1 MGKTLKELFKGS
13 PQDKQ
18 VKAERETFLEQE
30 TSGIRISS
38 LVEVNNPL
46 IYGNEA
52 IRIAQRS
59 TPLLEDIKSNANGG
73 TAGGGLIGGK
83 INQARDFVNSTIGIP
98 ETQTPSRLVDKIDGT
113 ASNDNPSKSMQKRL
127 DKFAEKN
134 PNQVKNPHSQIPI
147 TKDIVGSNGTE
158 VGKFLKQSGGG
169 NPKTIGK
176 QALGSGIGVAKD
188 KLRGALFGEGQNA
201 GTAQSSGGLN
211 GKTYSVEYT
220 SNDRTYSDVNKP
232 KQLKSEEGVE
242 KDLEGTKLDLS
253 LVSPIYGTQRKETI
267 GRFGKS
273 EYAFQQINDA
283 KGNPIWNQSQADY
296 DVKNRY
302 SSYTDSEGAIKDT
315 PIKENSLEKKYGIT
329 SKSDNLNKLSI
340 TDIEKFTIDE
350 YGNLKNGEE
359 TVGTDFIPFNIGKR
373 GQTKIPFRA
382 TVTGITENVSPTWN
396 SNKFLGNPFNFYT
409 YSGIERSV
417 SFNFTIFCLS
427 PTELLN
433 NWEKIQF
440 LTKLT
445 YPSINSNNLVN
456 PPIIQFKLGDV
467 YHDKD
472 GFIESLTYTVPDNSN
487 WETDGKIG
495 YLPKIIAVAIGIK
508 FIETPSSMTNLYG
521 YKLSKEAQKANKEA
535 LENRGNFS
543 ENERINSNGTVNK
556 VESVTADS
564 RGIAKLPTTT
574 INDNKPAV
582 LKGLGGL
589 KTSISAPSLKEMGQ
603 LPAIT
608 NQSAGA
614 DNLKG
619 KTPLEASKEV
629 QNKNGLTEA
638 QSVALTRAQQF
649 DSKITLVPRT
659 SIPPMFKII
668 NELPGDVFMKAPA
681 NEKHP
686 EDGYAILK
694 TDGTH
699 KELIQIRTRYQKS
712 IGL

>member
-1 MGKTLKELFKGS
+1 MGKTLLELFKGS

-38 LVEVNNPL
+38 LVEVNNPI

-52 IRIAQRS
+52 TRIALRS
-59 TPLLEDIKSNANGG
+59 TPSLETMKSNAAGG
-73 TAGGGLIGGK
+73 DAGGGLIGGA
-83 INQARDFVNSTIGIP
+83 INKARDFVNDTLGIPKGLIPSTIA
-98 ETQTPSRLVDKIDGT
+98 DKIIELR
-113 ASNDNPSKSMQKRL
+113 ASKTPDNLETSKLES
-127 DKFAEKN
+127 AN
-134 PNQVKNPHSQIPI
+134 SQTPI
-147 TKDIVGSNGTE
+147 TKDGYGPNGSL

-169 NPKTIGK
+169 NPTTIGK

-188 KLRGALFGEGQNA
+188 KLRGALFGEGQTPGQN
-201 GTAQSSGGLN
+201 
-211 GKTYSVEYT
+211 KPVSVEYT
-220 SNDRTYSDVNKP
+220 NSDRTYSDTNKS
-232 KQLKSEEGVE
+232 KKIKSEEGVRT
-242 KDLEGTKLDLS
+242 DLQGTKLDLS

-283 KGNPIWNQSQADY
+283 NGNPIWNQSQSNY
-296 DVKNRY
+296 DIKNRY

-315 PIKENSLEKKYGIT
+315 PIQENSLEKKYGIT

-359 TVGTDFIPFNIGKR
+359 VVGSDFIPFNIGKR

-382 TVTGITENVSPTWN
+382 TVNGITENVSPTWN

-445 YPSINSNNLVN
+445 YPSINTNNLVN

-495 YLPKIIAVAIGIK
+495 YLPKIIQVAIGIK
-508 FIETPSSMTNLYG
+508 FIETPASMINLYG

-543 ENERINSNGTVNK
+543 ENERINSNGTTNR
-556 VESVTADS
+556 VESVATDS
-564 RGIAKLPTTT
+564 RGIVKLPTTT

-589 KTSISAPSLKEMGQ
+589 KTRISTPSLKEMGQ

-608 NQSAGA
+608 NQSAAA

-668 NELPGDVFMKAPA
+668 NELPGDVFMKSPA
-681 NEKHP
+681 NEEYS
-686 EDGYAILK
+686 EDSYAILK

>member
-1 MGKTLKELFKGS
+1 MGKTLLELFKGS

-30 TSGIRISS
+30 TSGIRIGS
-38 LVEVNNPL
+38 LVELNNPL

-52 IRIAQRS
+52 VRIVQRS
-59 TPLLEDIKSNANGG
+59 TPLLEKMKGNTGG
-73 TAGGGLIGGK
+73 EGDGGLIGGK
-83 INQARDFVNSTIGIP
+83 IAAARDFINSTIGIP
-98 ETQTPSRLVDKIDGT
+98 ETQTPSRLLDNKNIQI
-113 ASNDNPSKSMQKRL
+113 SNIENISAANKSFPGIGSSLPNKTPKSFEDIPS
-127 DKFAEKN
+127 N
-134 PNQVKNPHSQIPI
+134 IPI
-147 TKDIVGSNGTE
+147 TKDIISKNGT
-158 VGKFLKQSGGG
+158 GLGQLLKSTGGG
-169 NPKTIGK
+169 NPKTLGR
-176 QALGSGIGVAKD
+176 QALGKGIGLAKD
-188 KLRGALFGEGQNA
+188 KLRGALFGEQTV
-201 GTAQSSGGLN
+201 GTNDIEPQIAI
-211 GKTYSVEYT
+211 T
-220 SNDRTYSDVNKP
+220 SNERTYSDVNSSK
-232 KQLKSEEGVE
+232 KLKSEKSVQ

-253 LVSPIYGTQRKETI
+253 LVSPIYGTNRKETI

-273 EYAFQQINDA
+273 EYAFEQINDA
-283 KGNPIWNQSQADY
+283 KGNPIWNQSQSNY
-296 DVKNRY
+296 DIKNRY
-302 SSYTDSEGAIKDT
+302 SSYTDSEGAVKDT
-315 PIKENSLEKKYGIT
+315 PIQDNSLEKKYGIT

-340 TDIEKFTIDE
+340 TDIEKYTIDE
-350 YGNLKNGEE
+350 YGNLKNGENI
-359 TVGTDFIPFNIGKR
+359 VGTDFIPFNIGKR

-445 YPSINSNNLVN
+445 YPSINTNNLVN

-495 YLPKIIAVAIGIK
+495 YLPKIIEVAIGIK

-543 ENERINSNGTVNK
+543 ESERINSNGTTNN
-556 VESVTADS
+556 VESVSTDS

-589 KTSISAPSLKEMGQ
+589 KTSISAPSLKELGQ

-619 KTPLEASKEV
+619 KTPLEASKEI

-638 QSVALTRAQQF
+638 QSISLTRAQQF

-659 SIPPMFKII
+659 SIPPTFKII

-681 NEKHP
+681 NE
-686 EDGYAILK
+686 EYSDDSYAILK

-699 KELIQIRTRYQKS
+699 KQLIQIRTLYQQIK
-712 IGL
+712 GL